1 MSIDIKKIP
10 SEKEDEES
18 LDTEITDE
26 ASKTEEEPE
35 ETVEE
40 AVEEKSSDKN
50 EQTPDT
56 KPKKHK
62 KVRAPIII
70 AACIFLCT
78 VLGFA
83 VWKCF
88 FDTSILGSWTLTQD
102 GTGNK
107 LQSVGDPTGLTF
119 NNNNELLYTYG
130 GITLIGKYYIT
141 ENENK
146 DDTRVHIVLTKNG
159 QMINNVYFDYTLD
172 GNVFSGRSLR
182 LSNDYNGTEYTQIYK
197 NTALS
202 QKVNMYKDNKTDKTL
217 VGSWLYKS
225 EDEGYP
231 YTLTFNSDGTM
242 EQNSSELSLRGSY
255 TAEGGKLKYKVVAA
269 ENKEQEYEL
278 TYKIKDNKLTLQD
291 NFELTKVSDKYAFKT
306 GIK

>member
-1 MSIDIKKIP
+1 MSIDIKKMP
-10 SEKEDEES
+10 SETEDEES
-18 LDTEITDE
+18 LDAAITDE
-26 ASKTEEEPE
+26 VSETEEEKEEIEEKE
-35 ETVEE
+35 ETDTKEQ
-40 AVEEKSSDKN
+40 SSDK
-50 EQTPDT
+50 
-56 KPKKHK
+56 KPKKRK
-62 KVRAPIII
+62 RVRAPIII
-70 AACIFLCT
+70 AACIMLCT
-78 VLGFA
+78 VIGFA

-102 GTGNK
+102 GTGGK

-119 NNNNELLYTYG
+119 NKNNELLYTYG

-141 ENENK
+141 ENESK
-146 DDTRVHIVLTKNG
+146 DDTKVHIVLTNNG
-159 QMINNVYFDYTLD
+159 QMINNVYFDYSLD
-172 GNVFSGRSLR
+172 GNVFTGRSLR
-182 LSNDYNGTEYTQIYK
+182 LSNDYNGTEYRQIYK

-202 QKVNMYKDNKTDKTL
+202 QKVNMYKDNKTDKAL

-242 EQNSSELSLRGSY
+242 EQNSSEISLRGSY
-255 TAEGGKLKYKVVAA
+255 TADGGKLKYKVVAA

>member
-1 MSIDIKKIP
+1 MSIDIKKMP
-10 SEKEDEES
+10 SETEDEES
-18 LDTEITDE
+18 LDAAITDE
-26 ASKTEEEPE
+26 VSETEEEIEEKE
-35 ETVEE
+35 ETDTKEQ
-40 AVEEKSSDKN
+40 SSDK
-50 EQTPDT
+50 
-56 KPKKHK
+56 KPKKRK
-62 KVRAPIII
+62 RVRAPIII
-70 AACIFLCT
+70 AACIMLCT
-78 VLGFA
+78 VIGFA

-102 GTGNK
+102 GTSGK

-119 NNNNELLYTYG
+119 NKNNELLYTYG

-141 ENENK
+141 ENESK
-146 DDTRVHIVLTKNG
+146 DDTKVHIVLTNNG
-159 QMINNVYFDYTLD
+159 QMINNVYFDYSLD
-172 GNVFSGRSLR
+172 GNVFTGRSLR
-182 LSNDYNGTEYTQIYK
+182 LSNDYNGTEYRQIYK

-202 QKVNMYKDNKTDKTL
+202 QKVNMYKDNKTDNAL

-242 EQNSSELSLRGSY
+242 EQNSSEISLRGSY
-255 TAEGGKLKYKVVAA
+255 TAQDGKLKYKVVAA